1 LGPPL
6 PIYNGVLRARLRSD
20 VLARPR
26 VRAGL
31 ALAAAGLG
39 VVLVACLGLF
49 VPVDHLTFEMLGRRT
64 PSAVDVF
71 AVQPTPVLLAILA
84 LTATRGARLR
94 ALAVYAAAFIVLE
107 CVEVAGKLWLPQPA
121 GARPETVL
129 GLHFAH
135 SLPSGHAMR
144 AALVLG
150 LVAAQLPRGLRPV
163 AYGAQVVLCAALVGY
178 GSHYLS
184 DVLAG
189 SLFGLAGAVLLAGHL
204 APVSVRR
211 PAPAPLPV
219 AAPA

>member
-1 LGPPL
+1 LGPLL
-6 PIYNGVLRARLRSD
+6 PIYKDVLRARVRSD

-39 VVLVACLGLF
+39 VVLAACLGLF
-49 VPVDHLTFEMLGRRT
+49 VPVDHLTFGVLGRRT

-71 AVQPTPVLLAILA
+71 ALQPTLVLLALLA
-84 LTATRGARLR
+84 LSATRGQRLR
-94 ALAVYAAAFIVLE
+94 ALAVYAAAFIVVE
-107 CVEVAGKLWLPQPA
+107 CVEVAGKLWLTQPA

-129 GLHFAH
+129 GLHFVH

-150 LVAAQLPRGLRPV
+150 LVAAWLPRALRPV
-163 AYGAQVVLCAALVGY
+163 ACEAQVVLCGALVGY

-184 DVLAG
+184 DVLVG
-189 SLFGLAGAVLLAGHL
+189 SLFGLAAAVLLAGHL

-211 PAPAPLPV
+211 PAAAPVPV